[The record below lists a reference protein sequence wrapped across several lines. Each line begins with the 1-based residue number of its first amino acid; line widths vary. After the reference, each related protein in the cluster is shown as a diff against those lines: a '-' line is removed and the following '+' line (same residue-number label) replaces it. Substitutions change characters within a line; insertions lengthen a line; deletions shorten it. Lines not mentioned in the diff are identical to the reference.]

1 MTVYLA
7 VIIII
12 IIIIF
17 LGLIIAAFLRKRL
30 LQL

>member
-7 VIIII
+7 VIII